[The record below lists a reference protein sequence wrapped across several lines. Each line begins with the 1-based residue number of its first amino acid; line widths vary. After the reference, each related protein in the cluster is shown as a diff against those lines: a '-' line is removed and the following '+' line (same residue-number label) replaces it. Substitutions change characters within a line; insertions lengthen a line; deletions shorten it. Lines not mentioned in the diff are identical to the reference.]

1 MNVSNHHAAKRL
13 SACEFMNKLDA
24 RLCVNAGAGAP
35 RRLEVRARASIGA
48 ALIAV
53 AVLSVA
59 PIVVAAQEH
68 GQPAKP
74 ATQEGKVDAPATAY
88 EKQEHAAEEHGDE
101 HGGLSALLWPTVNF
115 VILVGGLWWFFKQ
128 PVATYLH
135 DRHDSIR
142 KDLVEAANVKAGA
155 AAQLAEID
163 RKLQA
168 LPGELEALKHRGAEE
183 IAAEEQ
189 RIAGMAAAERERLL
203 QQTRREIELQVRIAK
218 HELVE
223 HAADLAVQLAGDR
236 IQRTMT
242 PADQER
248 LIDRYLQDL
257 TRRRAEVADAG
268 LPRRSSGTAE
278 PGPPHRDS
286 GGAKTGEGSR

>member
-1 MNVSNHHAAKRL
+1 MNVSNHHVAKPL

-24 RLCVNAGAGAP
+24 RFRTDAAAGAVRHDA
-35 RRLEVRARASIGA
+35 RARASVCA

-59 PIVVAAQEH
+59 AIAAAQEH
-68 GQPAKP
+68 SQPAKP
-74 ATQEGKVDAPATAY
+74 TTQEGKVDAPATAY
-88 EKQEHAAEEHGDE
+88 EKQEHAAEEHGGE

-115 VILVGGLWWFFKQ
+115 VILAGGLWWFFKQ
-128 PVATYLH
+128 PVASYLR

-168 LPGELEALKHRGAEE
+168 LPAELEALKRRGAEE

-189 RIAGMAAAERERLL
+189 RIAAVAAAERERLL
-203 QQTRREIELQVRIAK
+203 QQTRREIELQVRLAK
-218 HELVE
+218 RELVE
-223 HAADLAVQLAGDR
+223 HAADLAVQLAGER
-236 IQRTMT
+236 IQQSIT

-248 LIDRYLQDL
+248 LVDRYLED
-257 TRRRAEVADAG
+257 
-268 LPRRSSGTAE
+268 LPRRSAETARPRRSSAK
-278 PGPPHRDS
+278 PG
-286 GGAKTGEGSR
+286 AEGPR

>member
-24 RLCVNAGAGAP
+24 LFCVNAGAGAP
-35 RRLEVRARASIGA
+35 PRLEMRARASIGA

-59 PIVVAAQEH
+59 PIVAAQEY

-88 EKQEHAAEEHGDE
+88 EKQEHAAEEHGGE

-189 RIAGMAAAERERLL
+189 RIAAMAAAERERLL
-203 QQTRREIELQVRIAK
+203 QQTRREIALQVRIAK

-248 LIDRYLQDL
+248 LVDRYLLDM
-257 TRRRAEVADAG
+257 TRRSAEVADAG
-268 LPRRSSGTAE
+268 LPRRRSGTAE
-278 PGPPHRDS
+278 PGPHRDS
-286 GGAKTGEGSR
+286 GGAKAGEGSR